1 MSPPAGG
8 PPEPADFARLTV
20 NPVGGGGDR
29 LLVLIHG
36 YGADENDL
44 APLAPIIDPDGRF
57 ATICPRGPIDIEF
70 SGAAWYD
77 RADDGVIDQLSFC
90 RSIVL
95 LDRMVDEITDANR
108 FDPAGTVIIGF
119 SQGAAMTLALAL
131 RESTRVRPAAVAALS
146 GSIQQPDWFRYDWDA
161 PDLPPVFQQ
170 HGIHDPVV
178 EISRGQSTRRVLEA
192 NGIDLDYREYPMQHE
207 ISQTS
212 IADLQTWLAGIE

>member
-1 MSPPAGG
+1 MENQDTG
-8 PPEPADFARLTV
+8 RLTL

-29 LLVLIHG
+29 LLVLVHG

-57 ATICPRGPIDIEF
+57 TTICPRGPIDLSF
-70 SGAAWYD
+70 GGAAWYD
-77 RADDGVIDQLSFC
+77 RSDDGIIDQLSFC

-95 LDRMVDEITDANR
+95 LDRMLDEIGDANNL
-108 FDPAGTVIIGF
+108 DPARTVIIGF

-131 RESTRVRPAAVAALS
+131 RETTRVRPTAVAALS
-146 GSIQQPDWFRYDWDA
+146 GSIQQPDWFTYGWQA

-178 EISRGQSTRRVLEA
+178 EIGRGRSTRAVLEEHD
-192 NGIDLDYREYPMQHE
+192 IDLEYLEYPMQHE
-207 ISQTS
+207 ITQDS
-212 IADLQTWLAGIE
+212 IADLTAWLATVE

>member
-1 MSPPAGG
+1 M
-8 PPEPADFARLTV
+8 ADSLTV

-44 APLAPIIDPDGRF
+44 APLAPIIEPDGRF
-57 ATICPRGPIDIEF
+57 ATVCPRGPIDLDVG
-70 SGAAWYD
+70 GAAWYD
-77 RADDGVIDQLSFC
+77 RSAEGVIDQLSFC

-95 LDRMVDEITDANR
+95 LDRMLDEITGANG
-108 FDPAGTVIIGF
+108 FDPARTVIVGF

-146 GSIQQPDWFRYDWDA
+146 GSIQQPDWFSYDWDA

-178 EISRGQSTRRVLEA
+178 EIERGHRTRSVLEEH
-192 NGIDLDYREYPMQHE
+192 GVRLEYREYPMQHE
-207 ISQTS
+207 ISQAS
-212 IADLQTWLAGIE
+212 ITDLQTWLAGVD